1 MTLPMKRNGVVAYEL
16 MVPRHRR
23 STISRRAFS
32 VAGLME
38 WNSLPHS
45 VRDPAR
51 STDGFRSALKTTTT
65 TTTSTTNVSI
75 CGCCCLCRQSLVSH
89 PAENTFA
96 KFGFLVIYH
105 TSFFIFVTT
114 IGLNIIFGIIVD
126 TFSELRNLKVGQG
139 QTTVVSK

>member
-1 MTLPMKRNGVVAYEL
+1 MW
-16 MVPRHRR
+16 
-23 STISRRAFS
+23 S
-32 VAGLME
+32 
-38 WNSLPHS
+38 
-45 VRDPAR
+45 
-51 STDGFRSALKTTTT
+51 
-65 TTTSTTNVSI
+65 
-75 CGCCCLCRQSLVSH
+75 QSLVSH

-139 QTTVVSK
+139 QLDQCHYFLYSLNGLLSSAHIPHVDFGAAFSVSHFQSPPMKYLERVD